1 MRGRRPTA
9 VLEKLFGT
17 HSLNLQRAMSK
28 ATQRQSL
35 LSQNLANGN
44 TPGYQRKDID
54 FDIRL
59 EAEEQKGLRRS
70 PLLSGRSQSG
80 GPPSSNGNSVDLE
93 KEVVA
98 IAETELRFQT
108 LAELTSRHFSG
119 LKSVIRGGR

>member
-1 MRGRRPTA
+1 M
-9 VLEKLFGT
+9 LEKLFGT

-59 EAEEQKGLRRS
+59 EAEEQKGPRRS
-70 PLLSGRSQSG
+70 PLLSGRSPSG
-80 GPPSSNGNSVDLE
+80 GPPRSNGNSVDLE

-119 LKSVIRGGR
+119 LKNVIRGGR